1 MPAAQVQV
9 FIKLCFVDSMVPVT
23 SVVLLAALPFA
34 TIASCGSSP
43 AICPLGPG
51 VQSAEIVNNPP
62 TWPYQKF
69 KSSPFTPP
77 QFKITTN
84 GQPLAPG
91 VLFITPS
98 EQTPIVAASDVAPL
112 IMTDAGQLVFN
123 GPIVNATNFR
133 HAVYKGENIL
143 TYWSGISTAGANIG
157 HGYGNVTFLDTS
169 YNEILT
175 VCPKLGL
182 VTPDGTEYPCEADL
196 HESYTTDRDTIIVS
210 AYNAT
215 QTDLTSVGGPK
226 DGWIFDCLFFEIE
239 PETGKILFQWSAIEH
254 VPVTES
260 QQPLAGTGV
269 NRTVPW
275 DYFHINSIV
284 NIDDEYLV
292 NSRHTWTMFL
302 LTSKGDIIW
311 RLQGN
316 TGGDFGP
323 LPENGHFVS
332 PFTGQSAFPSLT
344 SISPMENRDGN
355 TMLAPTTSPTAPSPY
370 PFSTTTT
377 APSTTAP
384 TKPLVSNSSSPSLH
398 PIKKTP

>member
-1 MPAAQVQV
+1 
-9 FIKLCFVDSMVPVT
+9 MVPVI
-23 SVVLLAALPFA
+23 VVGLLAALPFA
-34 TIASCGSSP
+34 PIASCGSSP
-43 AICPLGPG
+43 ANCPLGPG

-98 EQTPIVAASDVAPL
+98 EQTPIVATSDVAPL

-133 HAVYKGENIL
+133 HAVYKGKNIL
-143 TYWSGISTAGANIG
+143 TYWSGLSTAGANIG

-182 VTPDGTEYPCEADL
+182 VTPDDTEYLCEADL
-196 HESYTTDRDTIIVS
+196 HESFTTDRDTIIVS

-215 QTDLTSVGGPK
+215 QTDLTSVGGQN

-254 VPVTES
+254 VPVTAS

-269 NRTVPW
+269 NKTVPW

-284 NIDDEYLV
+284 NIGDEYLV
-292 NSRHTWTMFL
+292 NSRHTWTTFL
-302 LTSKGDIIW
+302 LTSQGDIIW

-332 PFTGQSAFPSLT
+332 TLSWAICLSFDLHLT
-344 SISPMENRDGN
+344 N
-355 TMLAPTTSPTAPSPY
+355 
-370 PFSTTTT
+370 
-377 APSTTAP
+377 
-384 TKPLVSNSSSPSLH
+384 
-398 PIKKTP
+398 

>member
-1 MPAAQVQV
+1 
-9 FIKLCFVDSMVPVT
+9 MVPVIAA
-23 SVVLLAALPFA
+23 VLLATLPFA
-34 TIASCGSSP
+34 PVASCGSSP
-43 AICPLGPG
+43 PSCPLGPG
-51 VQSAEIVNNPP
+51 VESAEIVNTPP

-77 QFKITTN
+77 QLQITTN

-98 EQTPIVAASDVAPL
+98 EQTPEVATSDVAPL

-123 GPIVNATNFR
+123 GPIVTATNFR
-133 HAVYKGENIL
+133 HAKYKGKNIL

-182 VTPDGTEYPCEADL
+182 VTPDNTQYPCEADL
-196 HESYTTDRDTIIVS
+196 HESFTTDRNTIIVS

-239 PETGKILFQWSAIEH
+239 PETGKIVFQWSAIEH
-254 VPVTES
+254 VPVTAS
-260 QQPLAGTGV
+260 QQPLAGTGL
-269 NRTVPW
+269 NQSVPW
-275 DYFHINSIV
+275 DWFHINSIV
-284 NIDDEYLV
+284 NIGDEYLV
-292 NSRHTWTMFL
+292 NSRHTWTTFL
-302 LTSKGDIIW
+302 LTCQGDIIW
-311 RLQGN
+311 RIQGN

-332 PFTGQSAFPSLT
+332 TLIGRFASPS
-344 SISPMENRDGN
+344 S
-355 TMLAPTTSPTAPSPY
+355 TTSLPIRIEMATSCPS
-370 PFSTTTT
+370 SQHH
-377 APSTTAP
+377 
-384 TKPLVSNSSSPSLH
+384 KELHH
-398 PIKKTP
+398 PILFQ

>member
-1 MPAAQVQV
+1 MAGNMSHGIIIHGGERSREKAEAGTGTALGKRVSISHLSPSCCPCSELLKRLRPR
-9 FIKLCFVDSMVPVT
+9 FLCDLLVCSVGCMVPVIAF
-23 SVVLLAALPFA
+23 VFLAALPFTA
-34 TIASCGSSP
+34 IASCISSP
-43 AICPLGPG
+43 PGCPLGPG
-51 VQSAEIVNNPP
+51 LQSAEIVNNPP

-77 QFKITTN
+77 QFQITTN

-91 VLFITPS
+91 LLFITPS
-98 EQTPIVAASDVAPL
+98 EQTPRVATSDVAPL

-133 HAVYKGENIL
+133 HAVYKDKNIL

-182 VTPDGTEYPCEADL
+182 VTPDNTEYPCEADL
-196 HESYTTDRDTIIVS
+196 HESFTTDRDTIIVS

-215 QTDLTSVGGPK
+215 QTDLGSVGGPK

-239 PETGKILFQWSAIEH
+239 PETGKIIFQWSAIEH
-254 VPVTES
+254 VPVTAS
-260 QQPLAGTGV
+260 QQPLAGSGL
-269 NRTVPW
+269 NKSVPW
-275 DYFHINSIV
+275 DYFHINSVV
-284 NIDDEYLV
+284 NINDEYLV
-292 NSRHTWTMFL
+292 NSRHTWTTFL

-311 RLQGN
+311 RIQGN

-332 PFTGQSAFPSLT
+332 TLIWQCFLLFDT
-344 SISPMENRDGN
+344 N
-355 TMLAPTTSPTAPSPY
+355 
-370 PFSTTTT
+370 
-377 APSTTAP
+377 
-384 TKPLVSNSSSPSLH
+384 
-398 PIKKTP
+398 

>member
-1 MPAAQVQV
+1 
-9 FIKLCFVDSMVPVT
+9 MVPVIA
-23 SVVLLAALPFA
+23 VVLLVAAFPS
-34 TIASCGSSP
+34 TPIASCVSSLP
-43 AICPLGPG
+43 NCALGPG
-51 VQSAEIVNNPP
+51 VQSAEIVNTPP

-77 QFKITTN
+77 QFQIATN
-84 GQPLAPG
+84 GQALAPG

-98 EQTPIVAASDVAPL
+98 ELTSDVAPL
-112 IMTDAGQLVFN
+112 IVTDTGQLVFN
-123 GPIVNATNFR
+123 GRTANATNFR
-133 HAVYKGENIL
+133 HAVYKGKDIL
-143 TYWSGISTAGANIG
+143 TYWSGLSSAGRNTG

-182 VTPDGTEYPCEADL
+182 VTTDNTEYPCEADL
-196 HESYTTDRDTIIVS
+196 HESFTTDRDTIIVS

-239 PETGKILFQWSAIEH
+239 PETEKILFKWSAIEH
-254 VPVTES
+254 VPVTAS

-269 NRTVPW
+269 NKTVPW

-284 NIDDEYLV
+284 SIGNEYLV
-292 NSRHTWTMFL
+292 NSRHTWTTFL
-302 LTSKGDIIW
+302 LTSQGDIIW
-311 RLQGN
+311 RIQGN

-332 PFTGQSAFPSLT
+332 TLIGRLT
-344 SISPMENRDGN
+344 S
-355 TMLAPTTSPTAPSPY
+355 L
-370 PFSTTTT
+370 STTT
-377 APSTTAP
+377 S
-384 TKPLVSNSSSPSLH
+384 
-398 PIKKTP
+398 